1 MIAHDRIDNLPR
13 MTFRLYEGTVA
24 VGDKFDAQGRK
35 IEKTF
40 APSTPVAKGDNVTLY
55 TSSTTTT
62 PIAQAAIADDD
73 TLLGVVLDSPVMG
86 DATLAASGVPTVANM
101 RKATVGVYAVAVR
114 NLLSDGT
121 GAMNAGSQV
130 GHSSV
135 TPNRFEAGTPIVK
148 GNSGNVSLEYVPAA
162 VSPFA
167 AALGFFG
174 TMINTA

>member
-35 IEKTF
+35 VEKTF
-40 APSTPVAKGDNVTLY
+40 MPSTPVAKGDSVTLY

-62 PIAQAAIADDD
+62 PIAQAALADDNV
-73 TLLGVVLDSPVMG
+73 LLGVVLDSPRRG
-86 DATLAASGVPTVANM
+86 DATLTSSGVPTVANM
-101 RKATVGVYAVAVR
+101 RKATVAVYAVAVR
-114 NLLSDGT
+114 NVMSDGA
-121 GAMNAGSQV
+121 GALNAEAQI
-130 GHSSV
+130 GHSSA
-135 TPNRFEAGTPIVK
+135 TPNYFEAGTPITK
-148 GNSGNVSLEYVPAA
+148 GNNANIALEYCPAA